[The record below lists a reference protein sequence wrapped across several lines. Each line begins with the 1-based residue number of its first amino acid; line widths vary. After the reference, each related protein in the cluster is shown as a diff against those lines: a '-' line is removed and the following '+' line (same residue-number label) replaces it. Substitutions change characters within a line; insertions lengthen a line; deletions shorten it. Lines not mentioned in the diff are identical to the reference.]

1 MLRKWILSAVAGV
14 TLLTPLAA
22 VPAAQAAKPEA
33 PREAHH
39 DRDWDHDRDRDHDRW
54 RDHDR
59 DHWRHFF
66 EVMYRPCCDAPWNFY
81 GRFDDRWDAE
91 RAEHYLRGQ
100 GYEALVRD

>member
-39 DRDWDHDRDRDHDRW
+39 DRDRDRDHDRW

-59 DHWRHFF
+59 DHWRRCF
-66 EVMYRPCCDAPWNFY
+66 EVMYRPCCDAPWSFY

-100 GYEALVRD
+100 GYEAFVRD